1 MRITYL
7 RGRFERETNSFQAT
21 LSLTWIWSP
30 GDQKPVTEMG
40 VSRELKISRLASS
53 YCSIMRRPFFLEATL
68 VKGLVVGVLL
78 GALLLMGGIYYYF
91 ASGMAPV
98 AAADPP
104 MPYEKKMAS
113 MSKNA
118 HIRKQPMPPPAVPAD
133 EPNFVAGAKVYKE
146 QCANCHGLPDQKTPA
161 IADAMYPHAP
171 LLFKGKGVTDDPP
184 SETHWTVSNGIRLSG
199 MPGFKDTLSDT
210 QLWQVAQLLAHADQL
225 PDSAK
230 KVLVPDPLM
239 VGQAAP
245 IATPITSPGSKKK

>member
-1 MRITYL
+1 M
-7 RGRFERETNSFQAT
+7 
-21 LSLTWIWSP
+21 
-30 GDQKPVTEMG
+30 
-40 VSRELKISRLASS
+40 
-53 YCSIMRRPFFLEATL
+53 
-68 VKGLVVGVLL
+68 VKGLVIGVLVGVLL
-78 GALLLMGGIYYYF
+78 LMGAIYYYF
-91 ASGMAPV
+91 TSGMAPV

-146 QCANCHGLPDQKTPA
+146 QCASCHGLPNQQPPT

-184 SETHWTVSNGIRLSG
+184 GETHWTISNGIRLSG
-199 MPGFKDTLSDT
+199 MPSFKDTLSDT
-210 QLWQVAQLLAHADQL
+210 QLWQVAQTLAHADQL

-230 KVLVPDPLM
+230 KVLVPDPPM
-239 VGQAAP
+239 AVQAAQL
-245 IATPITSPGSKKK
+245 ATPAKSPISKQK